1 MKVAL
6 QLFWRTVPGLT
17 WTLREVSLFHGG
29 RSLYNRRTHANA
41 FSLSDGGDKGTLLQ
55 EWYPCLPWAG
65 WRAFQGAPS
74 QRHPASLVLKGCLF

>member
-55 EWYPCLPWAG
+55 EWYPMSPVGWMESLPG
-65 WRAFQGAPS
+65 SPQPEAP
-74 QRHPASLVLKGCLF
+74 G